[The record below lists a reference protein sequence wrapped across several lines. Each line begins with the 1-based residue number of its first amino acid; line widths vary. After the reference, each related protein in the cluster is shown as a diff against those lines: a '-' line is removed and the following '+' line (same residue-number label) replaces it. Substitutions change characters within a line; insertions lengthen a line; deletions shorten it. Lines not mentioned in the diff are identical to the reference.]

1 MQEDIIDEI
10 SKREANSTNALTA
23 GSISADM
30 LRDEVRSL
38 SLRSVECNEHLT
50 DAGAQPK

>member
-10 SKREANSTNALTA
+10 SKREANSSNALKA

-30 LRDEVRSL
+30 LRDEVMSAMPVATI
-38 SLRSVECNEHLT
+38 SGV
-50 DAGAQPK
+50 Q